1 MTKLLRGLIHLVLFA
16 GILFSS
22 VSEVNAATITAD
34 GVDST
39 PYSMTESTACHT
51 GECLKGSRA
60 TTPGLFQVGK
70 DVIKSVMNFFSTNPI
85 SNLLNNIAASVKKTW
100 SSGYCWRAVK
110 SFLVKA
116 KLVGEGELKSPFARM
131 AGQELEKKGFI
142 NLMGRGQPLES
153 LKDPCL
159 APAGAILVYEGGSA
173 KKYSHQRGGY
183 YYPCGKQACGH
194 TEMKVD
200 DSKSGGQSSFA
211 SDYKSSKPVTGGCYA
226 SGNGYKLKA
235 ILIAPQVGI

>member
-1 MTKLLRGLIHLVLFA
+1 MEKLFRGIIHFVLLA
-16 GILFSS
+16 GFLLGSLTGAY
-22 VSEVNAATITAD
+22 AATYTAD

-39 PYSMTESTACHT
+39 PYSQTESSACQSA
-51 GECLKGSRA
+51 ECLRGNTASSSS
-60 TTPGLFQVGK
+60 FFSIGK
-70 DVIKSVMNFFSTNPI
+70 EVISSVMSFLSKNPL
-85 SNLLNNIAASVKKTW
+85 SNILNNIAAAVKKTW

-116 KLVGEGELKSPFARM
+116 KLVKEGDLQSPFARQ
-131 AGQELEKKGFI
+131 AATELEKKGFI
-142 NLMGRGQPLES
+142 NLMGPGQPLAS

-159 APAGAILVYEGGSA
+159 APAGAVLVYEGGSA
-173 KKYSHQRGGY
+173 RKYSHSRGGY

-194 TEMKVD
+194 TEMK
-200 DSKSGGQSSFA
+200 SEESGKSSFS
-211 SDYKSSKPVTGGCYA
+211 SDFKSSKPVTGGCYA